1 MTNREWDEIL
11 RQRAQK
17 EVFQVSPKMEHV
29 LKNTL
34 LNPEMQKKT
43 RRILTR
49 GTALALAGV
58 MGCIGAAYAL
68 SNLTAH
74 PDVTVA
80 PRSAQSDAGS
90 DILTATLIP
99 YQTAQP
105 TPTPVPA
112 QTAQPMPTQ
121 AADAWYSASQEADPQ
136 LLKVAAALTE
146 MLDEIASSDDYVS
159 LMGGGGNIQETIRAW
174 GTHRHAV
181 PRAVYQAELS
191 TTPENDT
198 LQPLRD
204 HASDAL
210 WKQAKSRINSALA
223 SQISA
228 AKGAETLAASAICTV
243 QTAFTTAGDME
254 QIHYILLY
262 DDAAPV
268 MVSFTPYPQESGA
281 AVTASATFL
290 ALDNATDP
298 PQYLAALDT
307 GYGAVQCSL
316 VWQR

>member
-1 MTNREWDEIL
+1 MTNREWDEML

-80 PRSAQSDAGS
+80 PQSAQSDAGS

-112 QTAQPMPTQ
+112 QT
-121 AADAWYSASQEADPQ
+121 ADAWYSASQEADPQ

-181 PRAVYQAELS
+181 PRAVYQVELS
-191 TTPENDT
+191 TTPENDA

-223 SQISA
+223 SQINA
-228 AKGAETLAASAICTV
+228 AKGTETLAASAICTV

-298 PQYLAALDT
+298 PQSLAALDT

>member
-1 MTNREWDEIL
+1 MTNREWDEML

-80 PRSAQSDAGS
+80 PQSAQSDAGS

-105 TPTPVPA
+105 
-112 QTAQPMPTQ
+112 MPTQ
-121 AADAWYSASQEADPQ
+121 AADAWYSASQEAEPQ

-146 MLDEIASSDDYVS
+146 MLDEIASNDDYVS

-174 GTHRHAV
+174 GTHRHGV

-191 TTPENDT
+191 TTPENDA

-210 WKQAKSRINSALA
+210 WKQATSRINSALA
-223 SQISA
+223 SQINA

-290 ALDNATDP
+290 TLDNATDP

>member
-1 MTNREWDEIL
+1 MTNREWDEML

-17 EVFQVSPKMEHV
+17 EVFQVSPKMEYV

-74 PDVTVA
+74 PDATVA
-80 PRSAQSDAGS
+80 PLSAQSDAGS

-191 TTPENDT
+191 TTPANDA

-210 WKQAKSRINSALA
+210 WKQATSRINSALA
-223 SQISA
+223 SQINA

>member
-1 MTNREWDEIL
+1 MTNREWDEML

-80 PRSAQSDAGS
+80 PQSAQSDAGS

-105 TPTPVPA
+105 TPTPPPA

-121 AADAWYSASQEADPQ
+121 AADAWYSASQEAEPQ

-146 MLDEIASSDDYVS
+146 MLDEIASNDDYVS

-181 PRAVYQAELS
+181 PRAVYQVELS
-191 TTPENDT
+191 TTPENDA

-210 WKQAKSRINSALA
+210 WKQATSRINSALA
-223 SQISA
+223 SQINA
-228 AKGAETLAASAICTV
+228 AKGTEMLAASAICTV
-243 QTAFTTAGDME
+243 QTAFTTADDME

-290 ALDNATDP
+290 TLDNATDP

>member
-1 MTNREWDEIL
+1 MTNREWDEML

-17 EVFQVSPKMEHV
+17 EVFQVSPKMEYV

-80 PRSAQSDAGS
+80 PQSAQSDAGS

-105 TPTPVPA
+105 TPTPLPA

-181 PRAVYQAELS
+181 PRAVYQVELS
-191 TTPENDT
+191 TTPENDA

-210 WKQAKSRINSALA
+210 WKQATSRINSALA
-223 SQISA
+223 SQINA

-254 QIHYILLY
+254 PIHYILLY

-290 ALDNATDP
+290 TRDNATDP

>member
-1 MTNREWDEIL
+1 MTNREWDEML

-80 PRSAQSDAGS
+80 PQSAQSDAGS

-105 TPTPVPA
+105 TPTPAPA

-174 GTHRHAV
+174 GTHRHTV

-191 TTPENDT
+191 TTPENDA

-204 HASDAL
+204 LASDAL
-210 WKQAKSRINSALA
+210 WKQATSRINSALA
-223 SQISA
+223 SQINA
-228 AKGAETLAASAICTV
+228 AKGAETLAASTICTV

-290 ALDNATDP
+290 TLDNATDP

-307 GYGAVQCSL
+307 GYGALQCSL

>member
-58 MGCIGAAYAL
+58 MGGIGAAYAL

-191 TTPENDT
+191 TTPENDA

-210 WKQAKSRINSALA
+210 WKQATSRINSALA
-223 SQISA
+223 SQINA
-228 AKGAETLAASAICTV
+228 AKGTETLAASAICTV
-243 QTAFTTAGDME
+243 QTAFTTADDME

-290 ALDNATDP
+290 TLDNATDP

>member
-1 MTNREWDEIL
+1 MTNREWDEML

-80 PRSAQSDAGS
+80 PQSAQSDAGS

-191 TTPENDT
+191 TTPENDA

-210 WKQAKSRINSALA
+210 WKQATSRINSALA
-223 SQISA
+223 SQINA

>member
-1 MTNREWDEIL
+1 MTNREWDEML

-74 PDVTVA
+74 PDATA
-80 PRSAQSDAGS
+80 PLSAQSDAGS

-121 AADAWYSASQEADPQ
+121 AADAWYSASQEAEPQ

-181 PRAVYQAELS
+181 PRAVYQVELS
-191 TTPENDT
+191 TTPENDA

-210 WKQAKSRINSALA
+210 WKQATSRINSALA
-223 SQISA
+223 SQINA

>member
-1 MTNREWDEIL
+1 MTNREWDEML

-34 LNPEMQKKT
+34 LNPELQKKT

-74 PDVTVA
+74 PDATVA
-80 PRSAQSDAGS
+80 PQSAQSDAGS

-121 AADAWYSASQEADPQ
+121 AADAWYSASQEAEPQ

-174 GTHRHAV
+174 GTHRHGV

-191 TTPENDT
+191 TTPVNDA

-210 WKQAKSRINSALA
+210 WKQATSRINSALA
-223 SQISA
+223 SQINA
-228 AKGAETLAASAICTV
+228 AKGTETLAASAICTV

-254 QIHYILLY
+254 PIHYILLY

-290 ALDNATDP
+290 TLDNATDP
-298 PQYLAALDT
+298 PQYLATLDT